1 MADIFLANDQVLER
15 SVVIKMLLPQYAA
28 DPSFVERFRREATSA
43 AKLNHKNVVA
53 VFDWGSHDE
62 TFYMAM
68 EYVDGQSLAELLAA
82 SPKLPL
88 DTALAITS
96 EAAAGLGF
104 AHANGMVHRDVKP
117 GNIMLTTDGEVKVAD
132 FGIARALDGGESLT
146 QTGNV
151 MGTAAYFSP
160 EQARGEDVDRRSDL
174 YSLGVVL
181 FEMVTGQ
188 RPFSGS
194 SPVSIAY
201 KHVGEAPPA
210 PTAIDGS
217 LPPAVDSLLANLL
230 AKDPAHR
237 YGDADELR
245 TELQRVAAGQTPLAP
260 VAVRQAAAAAPRGG
274 AGGSGEATAVIQSNR
289 HGPPRR
295 EDMGLAGPRAN
306 QQTPPPMPAARS
318 SGNGL
323 FIMILAAL
331 VVAVIGLIVLIATTL
346 SSDDGSSTES
356 TDVTA
361 PGGVPVTGGS
371 TTEPDFDPGSVT
383 QPEDSTTSEPDE
395 PTTTEAEPDTE
406 PDEST
411 TTSSSTTTSTTRD
424 TTSTTRATTSTTRAT
439 TTTTRPTTTTTT
451 TTTTTSTTTT
461 TTSTS
466 SSSTQS
472 TPTT

>member
-15 SVVIKMLLPQYAA
+15 LVVIKMLLPQYAG
-28 DPSFVERFRREATSA
+28 DPAFVERFRREATSA

-53 VFDWGSHDE
+53 VYDWGSHDD

-68 EYVDGQSLAELLAA
+68 EYVDGQSLAELLVA

-117 GNIMLTTDGEVKVAD
+117 GNIMLTTTGEVKVAD
-132 FGIARALDGGESLT
+132 FGIAQALDGGESLT

-160 EQARGEDVDRRSDL
+160 EQARGEEVDRRSDL

-217 LPPAVDSLLANLL
+217 LPPAVDALLDNLL
-230 AKDPAHR
+230 AKDPGHR
-237 YGDADELR
+237 YGDAAELR
-245 TELQRVAAGQTPLAP
+245 TELQRVAEGHQPAP
-260 VAVRQAAAAAPRGG
+260 PAAVRHAAAAAGYAARPP
-274 AGGSGEATAVIQSNR
+274 AAPVSGEATAVIQ
-289 HGPPRR
+289 P
-295 EDMGLAGPRAN
+295 GLQPHPSDGATAMVAPDIAAGQRYPA
-306 QQTPPPMPAARS
+306 PPPVARS
-318 SGNGL
+318 SGNGF
-323 FIMILAAL
+323 FIMALAAL
-331 VVAVIGLIVLIATTL
+331 VVAAIVLIVIIASSL
-346 SSDDGSSTES
+346 SGGGDGSSSDSSDT
-356 TDVTA
+356 TDSAPA
-361 PGGVPVTGGS
+361 PGIPVTDGNA
-371 TTEPDFDPGSVT
+371 T
-383 QPEDSTTSEPDE
+383 TTSSEPE
-395 PTTTEAEPDTE
+395 ESTTTEA
-406 PDEST
+406 DEST
-411 TTSSSTTTSTTRD
+411 TTEEETTTTEADESTTTEEET
-424 TTSTTRATTSTTRAT
+424 TTSRRT
-439 TTTTRPTTTTTT
+439 TTTTRPSTTTTTTRPSTTTTTT
-451 TTTTTSTTTT
+451 TTTTTSTTSTT
-461 TTSTS
+461 TTT
-466 SSSTQS
+466 TTEEAANN
-472 TPTT
+472 TP